1 MKARIR
7 PPQSRAA
14 LFFIGEEKASQI
26 EKTLNEVNISVM
38 IPPRE
43 NYGGKLGS
51 LLKLPGYAETSV
63 SAPEDI
69 ISDELIVFS
78 EVDRKALDRGLDA
91 LRKNGISIRFKAI
104 VTQYNKDFTLPE
116 LMSHMAAEE
125 KSISEKN

>member
-14 LFFIGEEKASQI
+14 LFFIDGEKAAQT
-26 EKTLNEVNISVM
+26 EKALSDVNITVI

-43 NYGGKLGS
+43 NYGGKIGS
-51 LLKLPGYAETSV
+51 LLKLSGYPE
-63 SAPEDI
+63 SAVQPPDDMIQE
-69 ISDELIVFS
+69 ELILFS

-91 LRKNGISIRFKAI
+91 LRKSGISIRFKAI

-116 LMSHMAAEE
+116 LMCHMAAEE
-125 KSISEKN
+125 EKFNE